1 MVHIERLSKTAKGFE
16 PRLSNISAGIGLV
29 VVLLFGVASLLV
41 GVGPRLAV
49 EEPRQVLVVVQLK
62 DEEDPLADDWR
73 KNSEATQGIAVAI
86 LLLSQSF
93 EIKKE

>member
-1 MVHIERLSKTAKGFE
+1 MVHTERYSKAAKGFE

-49 EEPRQVLVVVQLK
+49 EEPRQVLVVVQLE

-73 KNSEATQGIAVAI
+73 KNSEATQGSAGANV
-86 LLLSQSF
+86 LSD
-93 EIKKE
+93 

>member
-1 MVHIERLSKTAKGFE
+1 M
-16 PRLSNISAGIGLV
+16 
-29 VVLLFGVASLLV
+29 
-41 GVGPRLAV
+41 GPRLAV